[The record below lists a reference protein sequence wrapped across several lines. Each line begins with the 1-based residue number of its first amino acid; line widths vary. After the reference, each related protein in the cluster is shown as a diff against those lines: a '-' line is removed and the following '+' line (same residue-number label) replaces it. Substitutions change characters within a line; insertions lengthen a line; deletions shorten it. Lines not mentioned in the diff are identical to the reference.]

1 MNYRSPASPLDTNL
15 QAVWRFAFAVCVSL
29 TVAPQAHA
37 VPNRSADAKASLG
50 QPAGRAALERSN
62 PEIDP
67 GCRAN
72 MGRCFLLSAQ
82 QQINCL
88 ALVANDGACRG
99 SKISSVMQRRAEL
112 GASNRESL
120 SVQRC
125 LNRVDAALGGWMMAQ
140 KPRSSPNSFGDG
152 PPTADERLIES
163 SLQLEMASDDF
174 NQPSVSGI
182 EAILSSCATL
192 ETR

>member
-1 MNYRSPASPLDTNL
+1 MNHRLSAPSLNVT
-15 QAVWRFAFAVCVSL
+15 WRAFGRLALAVCTSL
-29 TVAPQAHA
+29 VVAQHGYA

-50 QPAGRAALERSN
+50 QPAGRAALERSD
-62 PEIDP
+62 PDIDQ

-140 KPRSSPNSFGDG
+140 KPRSAPNSFGDG
-152 PPTADERLIES
+152 PPTADERLIDS

-174 NQPSVSGI
+174 NHPSVSGI